1 VTIRFLVDENVDPA
15 LVEGLRSREA
25 RIDILDVK
33 EGGLRG
39 AADSVLLELACEQGR
54 VVVSHDRR
62 TMTRQFYERLN
73 AGTPSPGLFLIRRR
87 AELGSVI
94 DALLLIWG
102 ASTAEEYRNLVHYI
116 P

>member
-1 VTIRFLVDENVDPA
+1 
-15 LVEGLRSREA
+15 
-25 RIDILDVK
+25 
-33 EGGLRG
+33 
-39 AADSVLLELACEQGR
+39 
-54 VVVSHDRR
+54 
-62 TMTRQFYERLN
+62 MTRQFYERLN